1 VYLQNYYEIMLYSYH
16 CQCQSFGATESRSFE
31 TRRNN
36 GLASAGAGGVGQ
48 ASASA
53 RFAALAN
60 FLITRSRLSLEMW
73 SMNSTMIDLVLQARC
88 EQPVR
93 LDFALGA
100 VPVSKRAAPQI
111 RSAPKKPNSI

>member
-48 ASASA
+48 ASA

-60 FLITRSRLSLEMW
+60 CAFVEAIE
-73 SMNSTMIDLVLQARC
+73 
-88 EQPVR
+88 
-93 LDFALGA
+93 FAADRHA
-100 VPVSKRAAPQI
+100 VG
-111 RSAPKKPNSI
+111 